1 MALFRTTLFLLCCS
15 FLYSPGFCTPVF
27 AQQDASPSSVSSP
40 DADPPAQTQS
50 LGDIARRLRKDHTAE
65 VQMSAEDAK
74 TLFQSVDKIF
84 AFDSGDTGFPKRS
97 TVKRELVGRADVEK
111 YTRSIE
117 AKQGFAEEMARSEMT
132 MKKFGFLP
140 RDFDLRDFLVKANGK
155 EVAGYYDEEKKTVYL
170 LNWIPLEH
178 QAPVLAHEL
187 THALQ
192 DQNYNLQVWAKAG
205 PVDPAQKSSRPRGND
220 ESELARHAVVEGQAT
235 LVMLDYMLAP
245 FGRSVLNTP
254 GIIYQM
260 EDPAVRATYD
270 SELLHNAPMI
280 LRESGTFPYQAGL
293 IFEGELLHKGG
304 QHMAFA
310 GAFARPPR
318 NTHEVL
324 QPQSYIDGE
333 KLPPVRIPD
342 VQPLVSGQY
351 EVYDSGSIGELD
363 VRALLK
369 QYGDRRVADD
379 LSSQWRG
386 GAYVTFRR
394 TAREASAITPPSTA
408 DLALVYVSRWR
419 TPQAAERFAHLYT
432 EAVSQRY
439 QTAKVEAIDPCSGSG
454 CPSASAHIAT
464 EEGPVIIEQWA
475 DGTVLVSEGFSATI
489 AAKLRDA
496 VRDTTA
502 DAHADN
508 IPREEDELGLRLYAF
523 PGFAGYQAEIGQRIL
538 DEINRRISS
547 F

>member
-1 MALFRTTLFLLCCS
+1 MAISRTALFFLCCS
-15 FLYSPGFCTPVF
+15 LLCSPVF
-27 AQQDASPSSVSSP
+27 GQQDASPATTLP
-40 DADPPAQTQS
+40 ADSDSAAGQSQS
-50 LGDIARRLRKDHTAE
+50 LGDVARRLRKDHTTE

-74 TLFQSVDKIF
+74 RLFQSVDKIF
-84 AFDSGDTGFPKRS
+84 AFDSEDTGFPKRS
-97 TVKRELVGRADVEK
+97 SVKRELVSPAEVEK
-111 YTRSIE
+111 YTRSVE
-117 AKQGFAEEMARSEMT
+117 ARQGFAEEMARSEMT

-140 RDFDLRDFLVKANGK
+140 RGFDLRDFLAKANSK
-155 EVAGYYDEEKKTVYL
+155 EVAGYYDDEKKTVYL

-192 DQNYNLQVWAKAG
+192 DQNYDLQVWAKGGSAG
-205 PVDPAQKSSRPRGND
+205 AAHKGAEPRLND
-220 ESELARHAVVEGQAT
+220 ESVLARHAVIEGQAT
-235 LVMLDYMLAP
+235 MVMLDFILAP
-245 FGRSVLNTP
+245 FGRSVQNTP

-270 SELLHNAPMI
+270 SELLHSAPMI
-280 LRESGTFPYQAGL
+280 LRESGTFPYRAGL

-304 QHMAFA
+304 KAMAFS

-324 QPQSYIDGE
+324 EPQSYMDGE
-333 KLPPVRIPD
+333 KLPPVRVPD
-342 VQPLVSGQY
+342 MQQLVNGQY
-351 EVYDSGSIGELD
+351 QVYDSGNIGELD

-369 QYGDRRVADD
+369 QYGNRKVADE

-386 GAYVTFRR
+386 GAYVTFQRMVKD
-394 TAREASAITPPSTA
+394 TAAGTPTSTA

-439 QTAKVEAIDPCSGSG
+439 QKATVEALDPCSGAQ
-454 CPSASAHIAT
+454 CPSAAAHIDT

-475 DGTVLVSEGFSATI
+475 DGTVLVSEGFDATI
-489 AAKLRDA
+489 AAKLRDR
-496 VRDTTA
+496 VRDATA
-502 DAHADN
+502 DTHAAN
-508 IPREEDELGLRLYAF
+508 LPRQEDELGLRFYDF
-523 PGFAGYQAEIGQRIL
+523 PGFAAYQWEIGQNIL
-538 DEINRRISS
+538 DDMIHRARS